1 MDDLFGWATH
11 FCLLVFAMLATV
23 VWSLL
28 DRRLNSYPSLHK
40 WFRVFI
46 RFSLAGQMLNYGFA
60 KVFPSQMP
68 FLIARLVE
76 PFGAF
81 SPMGVLWSFMSASQ
95 PYEIFA
101 GCAEVL
107 GGILLIL
114 PQTTTLGA
122 LICMADMTQVFI
134 LNMTYDVPIK
144 IFSFHLL
151 LLSVFLFAPE
161 ARRMAAFLSGDR
173 NVGLSTQPE
182 LFTARRA
189 SRIALAA
196 QIVFGVWLLGLNAH
210 LGLTRWQA
218 HGSGRTLPPPYG
230 IWEWK
235 SSSST
240 VRFGRRFSQ
249 IAGAGGASSLTAP
262 EGQVFSG
269 WMTHSPR
276 TEQRSA

>member
-1 MDDLFGWATH
+1 
-11 FCLLVFAMLATV
+11 MLATV

-28 DRRLNSYPSLHK
+28 DRRLNSYAGLHK

-60 KVFPSQMP
+60 KVFPAQMP
-68 FLIARLVE
+68 FQITSLVE

-81 SPMGVLWSFMSASQ
+81 SPMGVLWSFVGASQ

-114 PQTTTLGA
+114 PRTTTLGA
-122 LICMADMTQVFI
+122 LICIADMTQVFI
-134 LNMTYDVPIK
+134 LNMTYDVPVK
-144 IFSFHLL
+144 IFPFHLL
-151 LLSVFLFAPE
+151 LLSLFLFAPE

-173 NVGLSTQPE
+173 TVGPSTQPE
-182 LFTARRA
+182 LFTTRRA

-196 QIVFGVWLLGLNAH
+196 QIVLGVWLLGLNAH
-210 LGLTRWQA
+210 LGFTMWQVY
-218 HGSGRTLPPPYG
+218 GSGRTLPPFMEFG
-230 IWEWK
+230 TWT

-240 VRFGRRFSQ
+240 VRFGRRFLQ
-249 IAGAGGASSLTAP
+249 IPGAGGASSLTAP
-262 EGQVFSG
+262 KG
-269 WMTHSPR
+269 
-276 TEQRSA
+276 

>member
-1 MDDLFGWATH
+1 VQIVSWAALHVFGREAPLSLGGNSASGDDLFGWATH
-11 FCLLVFAMLATV
+11 LCLLVFAMLATV

-68 FLIARLVE
+68 FLLARLVE

-95 PYEIFA
+95 PYEIFV

-122 LICMADMTQVFI
+122 LICMVDMTQVFI
-134 LNMTYDVPIK
+134 LNMTYDVPVKSSRSICCCCLF
-144 IFSFHLL
+144 FSSRRRPGEWRRSCPVTAMWVLPHN
-151 LLSVFLFAPE
+151 LSF
-161 ARRMAAFLSGDR
+161 S
-173 NVGLSTQPE
+173 
-182 LFTARRA
+182 RRA
-189 SRIALAA
+189 GRA
-196 QIVFGVWLLGLNAH
+196 
-210 LGLTRWQA
+210 
-218 HGSGRTLPPPYG
+218 GS
-230 IWEWK
+230 
-235 SSSST
+235 
-240 VRFGRRFSQ
+240 
-249 IAGAGGASSLTAP
+249 
-262 EGQVFSG
+262 
-269 WMTHSPR
+269 H
-276 TEQRSA
+276 